1 MSFTFI
7 DEQLAQQKAN
17 NLDRNRVVLSQST
30 GRLLTFDGVEYINFS
45 SNDYLGLAGHEAI
58 KTSYINGIAQYGSSS
73 CSSPLITGYTKA
85 HQQLEENL
93 ADWLN
98 AERCLLFSSG
108 FSANCGVLNTLGQD
122 ASVGFHLDKL
132 AHASL
137 IDGAFNSKAKAKRFR
152 HNDVSHLEKQLK
164 STACTSNLVVTE
176 GVYSMDGD
184 CAPLSAIKQISDAN
198 DAWLYIDDAHGIGVL
213 GDDGSG
219 TAKAQDLAIDNKVIQ
234 MATFGKAIAT
244 NGAVV
249 AGNEELIEYFI
260 NRNRE
265 YIYSTAISPA
275 LALATNASI
284 ELCKRDTWRR
294 EKIQK
299 LTELFINKLDN
310 SIAVTATQ
318 SSIIGVIVGSEIDTL
333 YCAQHLKELGFWL
346 TAIRPP
352 TVETGKSRLRVT
364 ITSNHNDNDI
374 STLAESINEVIGK
387 CLQNN

>member
-7 DEQLAQQKAN
+7 SEQLAQHKAS
-17 NLDRNRVVLSQST
+17 NLARNRVVLSQST

-45 SNDYLGLAGHEAI
+45 SNDYLGLADHDVI
-58 KTSYINGIAQYGSSS
+58 KKAYINGIEQYGSSS
-73 CSSPLITGYTKA
+73 CSSSLITGYTKA

-93 ADWLN
+93 ANWLN
-98 AERCLLFSSG
+98 ADRCLLFSSG

-122 ASVGFHLDKL
+122 SNVGFYLDKL

-152 HNDVSHLEKQLK
+152 HNDVDHLDKQLK
-164 STACTSNLVVTE
+164 NTACTSNLVVTE

-184 CAPLSAIKQISDAN
+184 CAPLTEIKNATDSN

-213 GDDGSG
+213 GEDGSG
-219 TAKAQDLAIDNKVIQ
+219 TANDQRLVIDNKVIQ

-275 LALATNASI
+275 LAQATNASI
-284 ELCKRDTWRR
+284 ELCKVDNWRR

-299 LTELFINKLDN
+299 LTKLFKSKLDN
-310 SIAVTATQ
+310 SIEVTPTQ

-333 YCAQHLKELGFWL
+333 YCAQHLKTLGFWL

-352 TVETGKSRLRVT
+352 TVESGKSRLRVT
-364 ITSNHNDNDI
+364 ITSNHNDIDI
-374 STLAESINEVIGK
+374 SKLAESINEVIGK
-387 CLQNN
+387 CLHNN